1 MPNEPDDFL
10 PLTPTTLQILT
21 SLMGGAAHGYGLK
34 ADIEERTEG
43 AMRLGAGTLY
53 AGLQRM
59 EREGLITETGT
70 PEGEERVSS
79 RQRFYAITPLGRTVL
94 KAELRRLEADV
105 RAVRSALADAGSA

>member
-1 MPNEPDDFL
+1 MPDEPEDFL
-10 PLTPTTLQILT
+10 PLTPATLQILT

-34 ADIEERTEG
+34 ADIEERTDG

-59 EREGLITETGT
+59 ERDGLIIETNL

-79 RQRFYAITPLGRTVL
+79 RQRFYAITALGRRVL

-105 RAVRSALADAGSA
+105 RAVRTALADPGSA